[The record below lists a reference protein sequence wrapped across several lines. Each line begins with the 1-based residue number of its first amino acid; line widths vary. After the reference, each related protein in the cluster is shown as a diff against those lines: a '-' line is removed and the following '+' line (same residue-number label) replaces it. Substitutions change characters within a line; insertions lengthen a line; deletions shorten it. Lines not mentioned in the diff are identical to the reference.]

1 MPVIRL
7 RLLGGV
13 ELSAHEH
20 GRAQRLSLP
29 PKPLALLAYL
39 AVASAEAMPVRR
51 DLLLALF
58 WPELSTDRARGALRQ
73 ILFHLR
79 RVVGDDV
86 VSADREN
93 IALVQDALSCDVV
106 EFVRHLAS
114 GDRSSAMD
122 LYRGPLLGGFFVD
135 GVSAALEEW
144 IDGARARF
152 NRRAFSACS
161 ALADEAERSANGV
174 AAARWAREAVA
185 CSPDDE
191 TAVRRLI
198 QILDAFGD
206 RCGAL
211 RAAEDFARRLA
222 EEFET
227 EPAVETLALVAA
239 VRARSGLSA
248 APGSAPAAV
257 GRAESPYPAEST
269 EPTARVPAGSVPTQA
284 DARPTRRSSLRSLR
298 SWRTLG
304 AALAIIVI
312 AGVFSATRWDN
323 ARSGPLSYL
332 VASPPITIASTA
344 ARGLYEQGMDRYYA
358 GDPRESARLF
368 KAALDRDSN
377 CAMCALYAGLAEAG
391 SSDADASKLIEAAN
405 RLAPRVSQPERMLIR
420 YRWADVTNSAD
431 RLAIADS
438 LVARYPNWMEAQ
450 VAAAE
455 AADMQGAWLAAA
467 DHLRR
472 AIAGA
477 PRPSVSSSAS
487 CASCATRLMLIA
499 TYQNADSSAAALR
512 AAEELER
519 QQPRWRLAWLQLA
532 HLLTATG
539 RYDEARAAIDSATRY
554 STGTDA
560 DVIEHAMLEIR
571 ARNFVRA
578 DRLLMALAQTGNAD
592 KRSDA
597 LWFLIISLRTQGRL
611 HEALALAQGAFRGAD
626 SALTHTVGTARVAEA
641 QVRFELGEFRRAA
654 NIFESL
660 VVPPDTFSRGA
671 VGRSARQRVWVLTH
685 AGSSLAAE
693 GDTIALAALAD
704 TLQVWGPRS
713 GFGRDRLLHDYLQGL
728 LWTAR
733 DRPDSALA
741 AFGRSSFSETEG
753 FSRTDLQRARTLLTL
768 GRPQEAIPILRHPLA
783 GSLEAGNFYTTQ
795 TELQELL
802 AQAYEAAGNLDSAAV
817 YYRYVVTA
825 WKGADAQLQPRVARD
840 RERLAVD
847 ERRLRA
853 RNAPATVALSP

>member
-39 AVASAEAMPVRR
+39 AIASAETMPVRR

-93 IALVQDALSCDVV
+93 IALVPHALSCDVV
-106 EFVRHLAS
+106 DFVRDLAS
-114 GDRSSAMD
+114 GDRSSAME
-122 LYRGPLLGGFFVD
+122 LYRGPLLDGFFLD

-152 NRRAFSACS
+152 NRRAFAACS
-161 ALADEAERSANGV
+161 ALADEAEGCGNGI

-198 QILDAFGD
+198 RTLDTFGD

-222 EEFET
+222 DEFEA
-227 EPAVETLALVAA
+227 EPAAETQALVAA
-239 VRARSGLSA
+239 VRARSGLSSAAVNAPVPVDAAEVRDPGESA
-248 APGSAPAAV
+248 APIRRAPAD
-257 GRAESPYPAEST
+257 
-269 EPTARVPAGSVPTQA
+269 SVATYA
-284 DARPTRRSSLRSLR
+284 NARPKRRPLR
-298 SWRTLG
+298 SWHTLG
-304 AALAIIVI
+304 AALAIVAIVVI
-312 AGVFSATRWDN
+312 AGVFPATRRYSAT
-323 ARSGPLSYL
+323 AGPLSYL
-332 VASPPITIASTA
+332 VASPPITITSTA

-368 KAALDRDSN
+368 KAALDRDTN
-377 CAMCALYAGLAEAG
+377 CAMCALYAGLAEG
-391 SSDADASKLIEAAN
+391 NSNGADAARLIETAN
-405 RLAPRVSQPERMLIR
+405 RLASRVSEPERMLIR
-420 YRWADVTNSAD
+420 YRWADATNSAA
-431 RLAIADS
+431 RRAIADS

-450 VAAAE
+450 IAAAE
-455 AADMQGAWLAAA
+455 AADMQGAWLTAA

-487 CASCATRLMLIA
+487 CVSCATRLVLIT

-512 AAEELER
+512 AALELKRE
-519 QQPRWRLAWLQLA
+519 QPHWRLAWLQVA

-539 RYDEARAAIDSATRY
+539 HYDEARAAIDSATRY

-571 ARNFVRA
+571 ARNFATA

-626 SALTHTVGTARVAEA
+626 SALTHSVGTARVAEA
-641 QVRFELGEFRRAA
+641 QVRFELGQFRRAA
-654 NIFESL
+654 DIFESL
-660 VVPPDTFSRGA
+660 VVPPDTFSRA
-671 VGRSARQRVWVLTH
+671 AAGRSARQRVWVLTH
-685 AGSSLAAE
+685 AGSALAAA
-693 GDTIALAALAD
+693 GDTTALAALAD

-741 AFGRSSFSETEG
+741 AFGRATFSETEG
-753 FSRTDLQRARTLLTL
+753 FSRIDLQRARTLLAL
-768 GRPQEAIPILRHPLA
+768 GRPYEAIPTLRHPLA

-802 AQAYEAAGNLDSAAV
+802 AQAYEAAGELDSATV
-817 YYRYVVTA
+817 YYRYVVEA
-825 WKGADAQLQPRVARD
+825 WGGADAQFQPRIARD
-840 RERLAVD
+840 RERLAID
-847 ERRLRA
+847 ERRMRT

>member
-1 MPVIRL
+1 MPGIRL

-20 GRAQRLSLP
+20 GRAQRLSVP

-39 AVASAEAMPVRR
+39 AVASAEGMPVRR

-58 WPELSTDRARGALRQ
+58 WPELSTERARGALRQ
-73 ILFHLR
+73 IVFHLR

-93 IALVQDALSCDVV
+93 IALMQDALSCDVV
-106 EFVRHLAS
+106 DFVRRLAS
-114 GDRSSAMD
+114 GDRSGAMH
-122 LYRGPLLGGFFVD
+122 LYRGPLLDGFFVD

-144 IDGARARF
+144 MEAARTRF
-152 NRRAFSACS
+152 NRRAFAACS
-161 ALADEAERSANGV
+161 ALADEAEGSGNGV

-198 QILDAFGD
+198 QTLDAFGD

-222 EEFET
+222 DEFEA
-227 EPAVETLALVAA
+227 EPAVETQALVAA
-239 VRARSGLSA
+239 VRARSGLSPA
-248 APGSAPAAV
+248 SGSTPAMVDA
-257 GRAESPYPAEST
+257 AESRVSREPTEST
-269 EPTARVPAGSVPTQA
+269 ERPLADGVPVQA
-284 DARPTRRSSLRSLR
+284 HARPARRPLR
-298 SWRTLG
+298 SWRTVG
-304 AALAIIVI
+304 AALAIIGI
-312 AGVFSATRWDN
+312 AGVFPARRWDR
-323 ARSGPLSYL
+323 AKSGPLSYP

-368 KAALDRDSN
+368 KAALDRDTN
-377 CAMCALYAGLAEAG
+377 CAMCALYAGLAEG
-391 SSDADASKLIEAAN
+391 SSNGADASRMIELAN
-405 RLAPRVSQPERMLIR
+405 RLARRVSDPERMLIR
-420 YRWADVTNSAD
+420 YRWADATNSAD
-431 RLAIADS
+431 RRAIADS
-438 LVARYPNWMEAQ
+438 LVARYPNWPEAQ

-472 AIAGA
+472 AIAGG
-477 PRPSVSSSAS
+477 PRPTVSSSAS
-487 CASCATRLMLIA
+487 CASCATRLMLIT
-499 TYQNADSSAAALR
+499 TYQNADSSDAALR
-512 AAEELER
+512 GAQELQRE
-519 QQPRWRLAWLQLA
+519 QPRWRLAWLQLA

-560 DVIEHAMLEIR
+560 DVIEHAMVEIR
-571 ARNFVRA
+571 ARNFATA
-578 DRLLMALAQTGNAD
+578 DRLLLALAQTGNAD

-641 QVRFELGEFRRAA
+641 QVRFELGQFRRAA
-654 NIFESL
+654 DIFESL
-660 VVPPDTFSRGA
+660 VVPPDTFSRA
-671 VGRSARQRVWVLTH
+671 AAGRSARQRVWVLTH
-685 AGSSLAAE
+685 AGSSFAAE

-713 GFGRDRLLHDYLQGL
+713 GFGRDRLLRDYLQGL

-741 AFGRSSFSETEG
+741 AFGRSTFSETEG

-802 AQAYEAAGNLDSAAV
+802 AQAYDAAGNLDSAAV